1 VRPSW
6 VTALNELGDP
16 RWVALDE
23 QALLVEASAR
33 TGLDDFGED
42 TFRKPLGVLLES
54 IERDA
59 RLHFIGRVLARDE
72 IVNLLENRL
81 RITAECARHRDITQV
96 EVSQPIFITGLPRTG
111 TSLLHELFSCDRA
124 SRVPLAWEVRHPC
137 PPPEAA
143 SYDRDPRI
151 ARADRAIGIWNAIV
165 PEYPTIHE
173 LGATIPVE
181 CIMITA
187 HEFRSDQLAA
197 TNQASSYAVWL
208 ATADLRPAYEL
219 HRRFLQVLS
228 WKAPRERW
236 VLKAPSHLASLD
248 ALLAVYPDARI
259 VQTHRDPLRVMG
271 SVTSTLA
278 ATARVRSDQVDTA
291 RLRTWFGGEA
301 CAALLERA
309 SQMRETAIARDAS
322 FVDVRYADLMR
333 DPLATISS
341 VYRQLGLELRSEAA
355 ERMSAYLAAKPKDKH
370 GAHDYAF
377 AETGF
382 DVGLERQRFI
392 AYQTRYGVPP
402 EEP

>member
-1 VRPSW
+1 M
-6 VTALNELGDP
+6 
-16 RWVALDE
+16 LD
-23 QALLVEASAR
+23 EASAR
-33 TGLDDFGED
+33 TGLDDFGGD
-42 TFRKPLGVLLES
+42 SFREPFRRLLES
-54 IERDA
+54 IESDA
-59 RLHFIGRVLARDE
+59 RLHFIGRALARDE

-81 RITAECARHRDITQV
+81 RITAACARHPEIMQV
-96 EVSQPIFITGLPRTG
+96 EVKRPIFITGLPRTG
-111 TSLLHELFSCDRA
+111 TSILHELLACDRDN
-124 SRVPLAWEVRHPC
+124 RVPLAWEVRHPC
-137 PPPEAA
+137 APPDAET
-143 SYDRDPRI
+143 RR
-151 ARADRAIGIWNAIV
+151 ARAERAIGLWNEIV

-173 LGATIPVE
+173 LGASIPVE

-197 TNQASSYAVWL
+197 TNQASGYAAWL
-208 ATADLRPAYEL
+208 ATVDLEPAYEF
-219 HRRFLQVLS
+219 HRRFLQLLS
-228 WKAPRERW
+228 FEAPSRRW

-271 SVTSTLA
+271 SVASTLA
-278 ATARVRSDQVDTA
+278 ATARVRSDHVDTE

-309 SQMRETAIARDAS
+309 SQVRDEPIARDAC

-333 DPLATISS
+333 DPLATVAN
-341 VYRQLGLELRSEAA
+341 VYRELGLELRPEAA

-377 AETGF
+377 AETAV
-382 DVGLERQRFI
+382 DARLERRRF
-392 AYQTRYGVPP
+392 ADYQARYGVPT